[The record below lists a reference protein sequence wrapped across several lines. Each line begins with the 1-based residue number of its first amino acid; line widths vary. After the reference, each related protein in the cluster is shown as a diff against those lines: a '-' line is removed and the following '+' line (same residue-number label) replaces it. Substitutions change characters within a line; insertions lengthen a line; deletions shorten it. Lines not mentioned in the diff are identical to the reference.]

1 MLTCAVCRGAT
12 FDETEEGFY
21 VCLRCGTQSQDV
33 VRETQDEELAFNTAG
48 ARGSQRRRVSA
59 PAADARLRIL
69 RGDDAASP
77 FPRGGTSGVS
87 SDVPPPPD
95 SRAPLEHAAAYCDAV
110 QRLLRA
116 QCDALERLAACPRG
130 VVADAARRV
139 WFAYLDETRLLR
151 RLEEKPNPKPNPNPN
166 PKKSKPTTAP
176 GGLGGFEDDDE
187 EEERVDVLG
196 EGGGGLRAYLLAR
209 VPPRVAVSVAYL
221 AALYARAPV
230 HPGDFESWVAEGALP
245 YRSAH
250 AVTTHDG
257 EDDPKDDRTAF
268 EDDAKK
274 NRIRFSSASR
284 SFASNALLENS
295 TATRLPSAYQIASGA
310 IHVAR
315 ATRSALGA
323 FPPANG
329 AALIRRFVRELRLG
343 RDVEAAALRALA
355 MHAPPG
361 LRLVESSYETVA
373 EATDED
379 EGGGE
384 GGKNTRPPPSSGR
397 RRRRKKRAAYGS
409 AAPPHAHALGV
420 VVSALKL
427 LRGLTMTTRS
437 DEKGARSHEGG
448 ARRSSEAAATVPG
461 GVASEENGPWARWAR
476 GVFAADARPP
486 FWDLAG
492 EGEGEGGGPRRG
504 FAARGNRSEAD
515 AVLRRLGA
523 NARSAP
529 PGPLDAHAKAL
540 WRAYEEETEEIDEEI
555 VGAVEEA
562 EAEAENAS
570 APPLRSRALL
580 AAPSARS
587 PEGPP
592 EGTLQVAPVRFA
604 SAAGEY
610 RIVVEACAA
619 LARVAPEALHECVR
633 DADLALERWEEMLE
647 EEGRAVEAKRR
658 KGNAGA
664 ERRKRGRS

>member
-1 MLTCAVCRGAT
+1 M
-12 FDETEEGFY
+12 
-21 VCLRCGTQSQDV
+21 
-33 VRETQDEELAFNTAG
+33 
-48 ARGSQRRRVSA
+48 
-59 PAADARLRIL
+59 
-69 RGDDAASP
+69 
-77 FPRGGTSGVS
+77 
-87 SDVPPPPD
+87 
-95 SRAPLEHAAAYCDAV
+95 

-151 RLEEKPNPKPNPNPN
+151 RLEEKPNPNPN

-176 GGLGGFEDDDE
+176 GGLGGFEDDDD

-379 EGGGE
+379 EGGGL
-384 GGKNTRPPPSSGR
+384 GKTHSPATTGR

-437 DEKGARSHEGG
+437 DEKGVRSHEGG

-486 FWDLAG
+486 FSHLAG
-492 EGEGEGGGPRRG
+492 EGEGPRRG
-504 FAARGNRSEAD
+504 FVARGNRSEAD
-515 AVLRRLGA
+515 AVLQRLGA
-523 NARSAP
+523 NARAAP

-610 RIVVEACAA
+610 RVVVEACAA